1 MYSKPANHIWF
12 LYRWYFLVFD
22 NIYDRLHHMK
32 RAIFSFC
39 QFRNIQM
46 FSACHRTFCKCFMFV
61 CHKFDMNCLLFQIGI
76 FIVYFLDNILGSGW
90 WVMVLYLV
98 QLFAV
103 MVVRGKPYGSEQIV
117 SVLFP
122 KKACCSS
129 WIGPLLAFTWN
140 VVRFH
145 MNTASVISSSN
156 LILKIFVTF

>member
-1 MYSKPANHIWF
+1 
-12 LYRWYFLVFD
+12 
-22 NIYDRLHHMK
+22 
-32 RAIFSFC
+32 
-39 QFRNIQM
+39 
-46 FSACHRTFCKCFMFV
+46 
-61 CHKFDMNCLLFQIGI
+61 MNCLLFQIGI